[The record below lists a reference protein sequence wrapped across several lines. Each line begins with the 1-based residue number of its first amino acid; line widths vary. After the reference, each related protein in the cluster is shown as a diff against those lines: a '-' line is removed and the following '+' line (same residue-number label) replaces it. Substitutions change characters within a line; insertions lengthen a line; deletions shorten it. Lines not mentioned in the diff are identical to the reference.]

1 MNDMTD
7 KELDEALALEVMGW
21 HEGDTRCYDIIN
33 RHFFERGFYFQDSG
47 ALVMPVNEWNPTKD
61 KNQAFEVLSK
71 CIDRKRN
78 AVIHYNIDINYA
90 SIYEYGARG
99 AIGESKGKNL
109 ARAICEAVLTA
120 KRGKE

>member
-1 MNDMTD
+1 MSSNMTD
-7 KELDEALALEVMGW
+7 KELDEALALEVMEW
-21 HEGDTRCYDIIN
+21 LFWD
-33 RHFFERGFYFQDSG
+33 GFYYGKDGGTEQPYI
-47 ALVMPVNEWNPTKD
+47 LWTPTTD
-61 KNQAFEVLSK
+61 LNQAFEVLEK
-71 CIDRKRN
+71 YIDRKRN

-90 SIYEYGARG
+90 SIYEYGARD